1 MLLKKKFFLGTS
13 LVFQWLGLW
22 APNAGDL
29 GSISGQGTRSHMLPL
44 WVDMSHWRSYILQQ
58 RLKTLFAAAKIQR
71 SQNKYKILLKYS
83 LFTIL
88 YKFQAYSI
96 VAVICILYMFFCLIR
111 YYIIILSIVPCAIQ
125 LALVSYLFYSF
136 LAASGLRCSRWDLHC
151 RMWAL

>member
-1 MLLKKKFFLGTS
+1 MLINVGGSVKWYKSSMIENLAIAFKMLLCY
-13 LVFQWLGLW
+13 V
-22 APNAGDL
+22 
-29 GSISGQGTRSHMLPL
+29 
-44 WVDMSHWRSYILQQ
+44 YI
-58 RLKTLFAAAKIQR
+58 KMF
-71 SQNKYKILLKYS
+71 LLKYS

-96 VAVICILYMFFCLIR
+96 VAVICILYMLFCLIH
-111 YYIIILSIVPCAIQ
+111 YYIIILSIVPCAVL